1 MIHAALVYPHQ
12 LSPHHPA
19 VVSAGAVYLIEDPL
33 FFSQYPFHRQKLMLH
48 RASMK
53 RYADSLAKKQVNY
66 VEAHELKTTAS
77 LAGLLQQAGVT
88 NVQFAELNDDW
99 LHQRLTTALDK
110 AKISYDI
117 LPDPHFLTSD
127 QIFQQFAG
135 KKKKLFFTEFY
146 IQQRQRL
153 GILLDEHNK
162 PTGGQW
168 SFDTDNRKKLP
179 KGIDVPRVSWCEE
192 DEYSK
197 EAREYVKH
205 RYPNAPGTD
214 RPCLYPTSHTA
225 AKAWLR
231 DFIQHRFALFGDYE
245 DAMHPAETTLFHS
258 VLTPMLNIGLLS
270 PQEVVEAALDAAD
283 NVPLNSLEGFI
294 RQIIGWRE
302 FIRGTYHHMGRKQ
315 RSRNYWNHTRPMP
328 KAFYDGTSGIEPVD
342 NVIRNVLETG
352 YCHHIERLMLLG
364 NIFCLCEI
372 DPDAVYQ
379 WFMELFIDAYDW
391 VMVPNVYGMSQHAD
405 GGLMTTKP
413 YLSGSSY
420 VLKMSSYKKG
430 SWCPIWDGLYWRF
443 INKHR
448 DFFRSN
454 PRLSM
459 MSSQLDRMG
468 NKLNEHI
475 KHAEAFLATL

>member
-1 MIHAALVYPHQ
+1 MHAALIYPHQ
-12 LSPHHPA
+12 LFEQHPA
-19 VVSAGAVYLIEDPL
+19 VASASVIYLIEDPL

-53 RYADSLAKKQVNY
+53 QYATALRKKNVHY
-66 VEAHELKTTAS
+66 VEAHQLKTTKS
-77 LAGLLQQAGVT
+77 LADILVQAGVT
-88 NVQFAELNDDW
+88 HVQFAELNDDW
-99 LHQRLTTALDK
+99 LHQRLTTALIQ
-110 AKISYDI
+110 ARITFDI

-127 QIFQQFAG
+127 DDFQQFVG
-135 KKKKLFFTEFY
+135 SKKKLFFTEFY

-153 GILLDEHNK
+153 GILVDDDRK
-162 PTGGQW
+162 PLGGQW

-179 KGIDVPRVSWCEE
+179 KDMVIPKVEFPAE
-192 DEYSK
+192 DAFTR
-197 EAREYVKH
+197 EARQYVARHFPK
-205 RYPNAPGTD
+205 APGSD
-214 RPCLYPTSHTA
+214 RPCLYPANRPA
-225 AKAWLR
+225 AKAWLTA
-231 DFIQHRFALFGDYE
+231 FVQHRFRFFGDYE
-245 DAMHPAETTLFHS
+245 DAMHPAERVLFHS

-270 PQEVVEAALDAAD
+270 PREVVDAAVAAAER
-283 NVPLNSLEGFI
+283 VPLNSLEGFI
-294 RQIIGWRE
+294 RQVIGWRE
-302 FIRGTYHHMGRKQ
+302 FIRGTYHHIGRKQ

-342 NVIRNVLETG
+342 TVIKNVLDTG

-391 VMVPNVYGMSQHAD
+391 VMVPNIYGMSQHAD

-420 VLKMSSYKKG
+420 VLKMSSYRKG
-430 SWCPIWDGLYWRF
+430 PWCPIWDGLYWRF
-443 INKHR
+443 IDKHR
-448 DFFRSN
+448 DFFRRN

-468 NKLNEHI
+468 SKLDEHKNI
-475 KHAEAFLATL
+475 AEAFLTKW